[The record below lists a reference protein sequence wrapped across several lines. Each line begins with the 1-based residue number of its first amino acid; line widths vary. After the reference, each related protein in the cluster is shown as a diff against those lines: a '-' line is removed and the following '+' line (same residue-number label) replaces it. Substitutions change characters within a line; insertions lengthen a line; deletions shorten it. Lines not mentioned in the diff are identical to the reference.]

1 MEDIDAVL
9 AGFSL
14 KKKKPMKFRRI
25 LVPREAQSTM
35 S

>member
-9 AGFSL
+9 AGFHSP
-14 KKKKPMKFRRI
+14 KKHMKFRTI
-25 LVPREAQSTM
+25 LVPREAQSTK